1 MKKVFFLLL
10 VAMSFTAITVSA
22 QLIKTTLQVTVR
34 NGLGNLEQGAKVTL
48 YKTKEDYEKSINP
61 ATAIIETDKAGKAIF
76 KNIEA
81 IAYYILVEKGDQNNN
96 GAGEKIE
103 KLEANKINKVTV
115 VISD

>member
-1 MKKVFFLLL
+1 MRKLFYSLAFSF
-10 VAMSFTAITVSA
+10 AMLGTTASA
-22 QLIKTTLQVTVR
+22 QLIKTTLHVIVR

-61 ATAIIETDKAGKAIF
+61 ATAAVETNQEGKVIF

-81 IAYYILVEKGDQNNN
+81 IAYYLFVEKGDMNNS

-103 KLEANKINKVTV
+103 KLAPNRINKSTV

>member
-1 MKKVFFLLL
+1 MFSLLL
-10 VAMSFTAITVSA
+10 VAMSFTAITATA

-48 YKTKEDYEKSINP
+48 FKTKEDYEKSINP
-61 ATAIIETDKAGKAIF
+61 ATAVVETDKAGKAIF

-81 IAYYILVEKGDQNNN
+81 IAYYILVEKGDMNNSN
-96 GAGEKIE
+96 AGEKIE
-103 KLEANKINKVTV
+103 KLEANKINKSTI